1 MKTMSLVAPFLLS
14 TFLVAPAASA
24 AGIIKFDAP
33 GAGTASGQGT
43 LAYRIN
49 SSSEIAGYYIDSS
62 NNYHG
67 FLRSPD
73 GTFKTFDAKGA
84 STWSLAINDHGAIGG
99 TYDVLLG
106 KRDSSNGFVRTA
118 RGRIETINPRG
129 NHWGAVVYGINLGG
143 ESTGSYVD
151 ADDVIHG
158 YFRTKDAALTA
169 FDAPGAAGTYVHGIN
184 DGGAIVGWY
193 MDAGYVDHGYVR
205 AADGTF
211 TEFDAPGAGSHG
223 TLAHAINGKGWIV
236 GDYDD
241 PNLVSHGYL
250 RDPGGTFTEY
260 DAPDAGKGAQQGTGG
275 AGGVNSHGNVTGAY
289 YDSGNAEHGY
299 IRLKDGSLT
308 EFDAPDAAGLTAPG
322 GINESNIIAGYYAD
336 SAGVYHGFLRTP

>member
-1 MKTMSLVAPFLLS
+1 MVSSVPARAGSRRSIREETTGALLS
-14 TFLVAPAASA
+14 T
-24 AGIIKFDAP
+24 
-33 GAGTASGQGT
+33 
-43 LAYRIN
+43 
-49 SSSEIAGYYIDSS
+49 
-62 NNYHG
+62 
-67 FLRSPD
+67 
-73 GTFKTFDAKGA
+73 A
-84 STWSLAINDHGAIGG
+84 STWAARAREATS
-99 TYDVLLG
+99 T
-106 KRDSSNGFVRTA
+106 RT
-118 RGRIETINPRG
+118 
-129 NHWGAVVYGINLGG
+129 
-143 ESTGSYVD
+143 
-151 ADDVIHG
+151 DVIHG

-275 AGGVNSHGNVTGAY
+275 AGGVNSHGNVTGRLLRLRQRRTWLYPAEGRLTHRVRR
-289 YDSGNAEHGY
+289 SG
-299 IRLKDGSLT
+299 RRR
-308 EFDAPDAAGLTAPG
+308 PDRTR

>member
-14 TFLVAPAASA
+14 TSLVAPAASA
-24 AGIIKFDAP
+24 ANITKFDAP

-43 LAYRIN
+43 FAYRIN
-49 SSSEIAGYYIDSS
+49 SSSEITGYYIDSS

-73 GTFKTFDAKGA
+73 GTFKTFDVKGA
-84 STWSLAINDHGAIGG
+84 STWSIAMNDRGAIGG

-106 KRDSSNGFVRTA
+106 NRDSSNGFLRAA

-129 NHWGAVVYGINLGG
+129 NRWGASVSGINLGG
-143 ESTGSYVD
+143 ESTGNYD
-151 ADDVIHG
+151 GAGDVVHG
-158 YFRTKDAALTA
+158 YFRTKDAALTK
-169 FDAPGAAGTYVHGIN
+169 FDAPGAAGTYVRGIN

-193 MDAGYVDHGYVR
+193 MDAGYGDHGYVR

-211 TEFDAPGAGSHG
+211 TEFDAPGSGSEG
-223 TLAHAINGKGWIV
+223 TLAATINSRGWIA
-236 GDYDD
+236 GDYTDASD
-241 PNLVSHGYL
+241 VLHGYL
-250 RDPGGTFTEY
+250 RDPGGAFTEY
-260 DAPDAGKGAQQGTGG
+260 DAPDAGKGAHQGTGG
-275 AGGVNSHGNVTGAY
+275 GQINRRGNVTGAY
-289 YDSGNAEHGY
+289 YDSANAEHGY

-308 EFDAPDAAGLTAPG
+308 EFDAPGAAGLTASG
-322 GINESNIIAGYYAD
+322 GINDSNIIAGYYAD